1 MKLGISTQNN
11 GNNGK
16 AMVLSFAETNG
27 HIKYMGYSDGWLH
40 KDCGGTLSANGKPG
54 YFDCR
59 KCGDSFK
66 KQSMLQSQLDTRDER
81 AKALLPTVSLEHRN
95 DKIGLIR
102 FIVRSQS
109 RYLVKRDNHGNWT
122 CGCEDFQVHTKYDDW
137 HCKHI
142 LACEYHLEKES
153 KATDEPYD
161 AIAHLE
167 TRFRCKVTGVLSA
180 ERIRSEGEARSGRE
194 GQALS
199 PGFAS
204 LLTSGNG
211 SFKVVLS
218 ARQKSGLDSTIDTTL
233 DTATL
238 KSLGWTPPKPLRP
251 SLICKGTQ
259 KEFETANRLD
269 EAQIAQ
275 MKEGCTDGLSRA
287 YLINGKVA
295 ISYYGTLKLAETLNI
310 EVSDVQV
317 KQASQG
323 KVATAKATNPKTG
336 VTQCGAHSQPTLLNG
351 LMPDNDAQIKAQG
364 KATRNAIL
372 KVIPEVDVYRFAN
385 KYAQKPSDDLLCDGT
400 EPMKA
405 STQKKQNG
413 RNTSKKGYW
422 ATTLDGNTVWV
433 TEQKRASQR
442 RSCPKCGDNIKGKG
456 IFCSV
461 CVGKMLG
468 RWDGN
473 TVNLPTTN
481 APVRVPEVKAKPT
494 LLTVIEKEPTNA
506 DTRRSRKATPVC
518 RIHIQS
524 IDSLSRWGVYADDS
538 KGNAGEIIK
547 NGFKNPLAAKQWA
560 KREYPQAQIIVWRSI

>member
-1 MKLGISTQNN
+1 MKLGISTPNN

-16 AMVLSFAETNG
+16 AMVLSFAEKHG

-122 CGCEDFQVHTKYDDW
+122 CGCEDFQVHKKYDDW

-153 KATDEPYD
+153 KADEPYD

-180 ERIRSEGEARSGRE
+180 ERIN
-194 GQALS
+194 
-199 PGFAS
+199 
-204 LLTSGNG
+204 GNG

-218 ARQKSGLDSTIDTTL
+218 AKQKSGLESTIDTTL
-233 DTATL
+233 NETAL
-238 KSLGWTPPKPLRP
+238 KSLGYESPKPATQKKVAVRP
-251 SLICKGTQ
+251 SLICTGTQ
-259 KEFETANRLD
+259 DEFETANRLD

-295 ISYYGTLKLAETLNI
+295 ISYYGTLTLAETLNI

-473 TVNLPTTN
+473 TVNLPTTK
-481 APVRVPEVKAKPT
+481 ASIRVPTGVKEQKASEKSAASSSKTEKIFVAKTPRGKWS
-494 LLTVIEKEPTNA
+494 LNA
-506 DTRRSRKATPVC
+506 DN
-518 RIHIQS
+518 
-524 IDSLSRWGVYADDS
+524 G
-538 KGNAGEIIK
+538 
-547 NGFKNPLAAKQWA
+547 NGFSGEVLVEDEVRILNDFRGQQEAARYARKRYPDA
-560 KREYPQAQIIVWRSI
+560 KVIVLSCI

>member
-1 MKLGISTQNN
+1 M
-11 GNNGK
+11 
-16 AMVLSFAETNG
+16 
-27 HIKYMGYSDGWLH
+27 
-40 KDCGGTLSANGKPG
+40 
-54 YFDCR
+54 
-59 KCGDSFK
+59 
-66 KQSMLQSQLDTRDER
+66 ER
-81 AKALLPTVSLEHRN
+81 AKELLPTVRLEHR
-95 DKIGLIR
+95 DDSIGLVR
-102 FIVRSQS
+102 FVVRSQS
-109 RYLVKRDNHGNWT
+109 SPKKYVVYRDSHNNWT
-122 CGCEDFQVHTKYDDW
+122 CPCEDHRRNSLHHNW
-137 HCKHI
+137 RCKHI

-167 TRFRCKVTGVLSA
+167 CRFRCKVTGVLSA
-180 ERIRSEGEARSGRE
+180 NRIRSEGEARRE
-194 GQALS
+194 GKPFS
-199 PGFAS
+199 P
-204 LLTSGNG
+204 TSGNG

-218 ARQKSGLDSTIDTTL
+218 ARQKSGIDSTIDTTL

-238 KSLGWTPPKPLRP
+238 KSLGWTPPKQVSLRP

-259 KEFETANRLD
+259 DEFETANRLD

-364 KATRNAIL
+364 KAKRNAIL
-372 KVIPEVDVYRFAN
+372 KVIPEVDVYQFAN
-385 KYAQKPSDDLLCDGT
+385 KYAQKPSFCVKNQTDVGLNDVQYTSQEHLHTKQKPSDDLLCGGT
-400 EPMKA
+400 EPLKA
-405 STQKKQNG
+405 FTPKEQNG

-456 IFCSV
+456 IYCSL

>member
-122 CGCEDFQVHTKYDDW
+122 CACEDWRHHRKYFFW
-137 HCKHI
+137 RCKHI

-180 ERIRSEGEARSGRE
+180 ERIRSEGEAY
-194 GQALS
+194 
-199 PGFAS
+199 
-204 LLTSGNG
+204 TSGNG

-238 KSLGWTPPKPLRP
+238 KSLGWTPPKPKVEASPSLFRP

-295 ISYYGTLKLAETLNI
+295 ISYYGTLTLAETLNI

-323 KVATAKATNPKTG
+323 KVATAKAMNPKTG

-372 KVIPEVDVYRFAN
+372 KVIPEYVVYAFAN
-385 KYAQKPSDDLLCDGT
+385 KYAQSVPDAPLCDGT

-405 STQKKQNG
+405 STQKKH
-413 RNTSKKGYW
+413 NTSKKGYW
-422 ATTLDGNTVWV
+422 ATTLDGNTVWI

-456 IFCSV
+456 MYCSL

-481 APVRVPEVKAKPT
+481 ASVRVPS
-494 LLTVIEKEPTNA
+494 TVIEKEPT
-506 DTRRSRKATPVC
+506 KV
-518 RIHIQS
+518 HIQS